1 MAEPTEGDAPAG
13 MSLRER
19 KKHLT
24 RPAVLAAA
32 DRLFAARGYDNVT
45 VAEIADAANISV
57 KTLFT
62 YFASKEDLA
71 FADEDALRDA
81 IVRAVA
87 GRPDGTSA
95 VDAVAAELRRQ
106 VRDTGQ
112 GGPMEGVEGYHRSF
126 GDSPALQ
133 SRLRRMWTAYEDAV
147 TTAVLGRAVDAGP
160 AAARLEAMLVIA
172 LVRSLT
178 TSEVRLLAGSAPD
191 PQATLLAWIEAAAD
205 RLRPTTCK
213 N

>member
-1 MAEPTEGDAPAG
+1 MGEVSEDDVTAG

-24 RPAVLAAA
+24 RQAVLAAA
-32 DRLFAARGYDNVT
+32 DRVFEARGYDHVT

-71 FADEDALRDA
+71 FAGEGGLRDA
-81 IVRAVA
+81 ITGAIA
-87 GRPDGTSA
+87 ASPDGTSR
-95 VDAVAAELRRQ
+95 VDAVAAELRRLVQ
-106 VRDTGQ
+106 DTGQ
-112 GGPMEGVEGYHRSF
+112 GGPMDGVEGYHRAF

-133 SRLRRMWTAYEDAV
+133 SRLRRMWADYEDAV
-147 TTAVLGRAVDAGP
+147 TAAVLSRDPGTGP
-160 AAARLEAMLVIA
+160 AAARLEDMLVIP

-178 TSEVRLLAGSAPD
+178 TAEVRELARAATD
-191 PQATLLAWIEAAAD
+191 PRAALVAWIDAAAA
-205 RLRPTTCK
+205 RLRPAASK
-213 N
+213 

>member
-1 MAEPTEGDAPAG
+1 

-19 KKHLT
+19 KKQLT
-24 RPAVLAAA
+24 RQALLTAA

-71 FADEDALRDA
+71 FADEAELRDA
-81 IVRAVA
+81 ITGAIT
-87 GRPDGTSA
+87 GSPDGTA
-95 VDAVAAELRRQ
+95 PADAVAAELRRITQ
-106 VRDTGQ
+106 GTSQDGQ
-112 GGPMEGVEGYHRSF
+112 LEGIEGYHRAF

-133 SRLRRMWTAYEDAV
+133 SRLRRMWSDYEDAV
-147 TTAVLGRAVDAGP
+147 AAAVLARHPDTGA

-178 TSEVRLLAGSAPD
+178 TAEARDL
-191 PQATLLAWIEAAAD
+191 IRAAAD
-205 RLRPTTCK
+205 PRAALTTWLDTAAVRLRTPS
-213 N
+213 NEG

>member
-1 MAEPTEGDAPAG
+1 MADGTGNTAG

-19 KKHLT
+19 KKQLT
-24 RPAVLAAA
+24 RQALLDAA
-32 DRLFAARGYDNVT
+32 DRLFEARGYDHVT

-71 FADEDALRDA
+71 FADDAQLRDA
-81 IVRAVA
+81 ITGAII
-87 GRPDGTSA
+87 GSPDGVGP
-95 VDAVAAELRRQ
+95 VDAAAAELRRMVQDGGRNGQ
-106 VRDTGQ
+106 VD
-112 GGPMEGVEGYHRSF
+112 GVEGYHRAF

-133 SRLRRMWTAYEDAV
+133 SRLRRMWSDYEDAV
-147 TTAVLGRAVDAGP
+147 TAAVLSRRPDTGP

-178 TSEVRLLAGSAPD
+178 TAEVGELIR
-191 PQATLLAWIEAAAD
+191 AAAD
-205 RLRPTTCK
+205 PRAALVTWIDAAAARLRTSLGK
-213 N
+213 D